1 MIRPSHALVVAV
13 ALSVFVG
20 CNTVSRGTTQT
31 LTIASDPDGA
41 NCSVEQGGRLIGKV
55 DPTPGTLIVQRSLEN
70 LRITCTKPGYNSTT
84 INRFSMR
91 TDFQSLG
98 IFAAGNLVDLSSGA
112 NNSYPSTTRIPLTL
126 ANPTD

>member
-1 MIRPSHALVVAV
+1 MIRPSYILIVAAALPV
-13 ALSVFVG
+13 LVG
-20 CNTVSRGTTQT
+20 CNTISRGTTQT
-31 LTIASDPDGA
+31 LTITSDPDGA

-55 DPTPGTLIVQRSLEN
+55 EPTPGTLIVQRSLEN
-70 LRITCTKPGYNSTT
+70 LRITCTKPGYNLTT

-112 NNSYPSTTRIPLTL
+112 NNSYPSTTRIALTL
-126 ANPTD
+126 TSPPD